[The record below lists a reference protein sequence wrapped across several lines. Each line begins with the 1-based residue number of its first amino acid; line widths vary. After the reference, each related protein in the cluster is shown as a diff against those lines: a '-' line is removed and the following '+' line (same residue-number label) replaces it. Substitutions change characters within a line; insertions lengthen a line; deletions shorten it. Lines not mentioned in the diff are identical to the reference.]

1 MKKEKIMTAQQIEYL
16 KRLECLKNQIASE
29 YDKRV
34 FDIILFMYR
43 RFLEG
48 KRPGKYVTKE
58 VVLKNLCK
66 YGLEKERDDGSLPDD
81 RKVRDACRRLLK
93 LGYPIMT
100 SCSTKGYYIAETIE
114 EIQKPMNENH
124 KRALETLA
132 VEKGYKRSIQFL
144 LGQGEIGG
152 EV

>member
-1 MKKEKIMTAQQIEYL
+1 MTSKQIEYL
-16 KRLECLKNQIASE
+16 NRLFTLKNNISNE
-29 YDKRV
+29 YDQKV

-48 KRPGKYVTKE
+48 NRQNKYVAKE

-66 YGLEKERDDGSLPDD
+66 LGLEKERLDGSLPDD

-100 SCSTKGYYIAETIE
+100 SCSTKGYYIAETVE

-124 KRALETLA
+124 KRAIETLA

-144 LGQGEIGG
+144 LGQREIGG
-152 EV
+152 EI

>member
-1 MKKEKIMTAQQIEYL
+1 MTSKQIEYL
-16 KRLECLKNQIASE
+16 NRLFTLKNNISNE
-29 YDKRV
+29 YDQKV

-48 KRPGKYVTKE
+48 NRQSKYVTKE
-58 VVLKNLCK
+58 VVLKNLCRL
-66 YGLEKERDDGSLPDD
+66 GLEKERLDGSLPDD

-100 SCSTKGYYIAETIE
+100 SCSTKGYYIAETVE

-124 KRALETLA
+124 KRAIETLA

-144 LGQGEIGG
+144 LGQREIGG
-152 EV
+152 EI